1 MFLCLAPSLL
11 CAPAVRAQTDKAS
24 MLDEAI
30 EYLKMLQLQLQVR
43 SCPTPCSSPLPN
55 SMLLGMARLY

>member
-1 MFLCLAPSLL
+1 MFACLRTGTAHCSNQRVSFLL
-11 CAPAVRAQTDKAS
+11 QTDKAS

-43 SCPTPCSSPLPN
+43 HQLDILDSCH
-55 SMLLGMARLY
+55 LLAV